1 MSKFLSGRQSNLNLG
16 IESYTEG
23 KTVLQTTGKV
33 GIGTTNAQ
41 QHSLYVVGST
51 NITDEVIV
59 GGGLTA
65 VGIGSFQNDVYID
78 QQLYVA
84 GVNISGGAVIGEDI
98 TTRNLS
104 VSGFSTF
111 TDSADFNNDI
121 DVDGHT
127 ELDNVNVSGVATI
140 RNLVVP
146 SGGEFDV
153 YDTLSVFHGN
163 VEIAGDLTI
172 NGDQTVVNVQSLNIL
187 DKEIVLGIGTTPGT
201 ETDFSANHGGIA
213 IASTEGSPLV
223 PFTVA
228 GFNTLPDTYKQ
239 IMWVKQDTY
248 GVGTTDAWLFNY
260 AVGIGSTLV
269 PNGVRFA
276 VSEIQFTDNEITA
289 RKGNIDYIDA
299 LELKVTGV
307 STFTNGPVL
316 IGSGTSTGTINQTLQ
331 VTGGAYIS
339 TYVGIGFTD
348 PFSNLAIYDP
358 DGSWISLV
366 DPGASSA
373 TFENNDGKLYI
384 RAEQGSGNSEI
395 IFQTGTSNY
404 EQKPSVSGS
413 DRVIIDNTGNL
424 LIDQATTTGTGD
436 QRLQVGGGAYVS
448 GYMGIGIT
456 NPTTNLYIVGNEYV
470 TGIITARQF
479 VGDVNA
485 GVITSSLITTTD
497 LNVTGVATVNSLY
510 VGGSE
515 VISES
520 TAVFSDTTLN
530 QLKVLGVSTFVGT
543 IDANDGATIDNIQI
557 GVSNNNE
564 IDTVTGNLTLDS
576 NAGTVNIDD
585 QLSVIG
591 IATFQNKLHLLD
603 NDRLHVGG
611 AVGDAGDL
619 QIYHNGLDSY
629 IQDLGT
635 GNLRILGDNI
645 EIGTS
650 GGISEIVATTGGS
663 VDLYY
668 DGAKKLETTG
678 YGVTVYET
686 LQAPQINIT
695 GIGTVNQLGINTL
708 TVEHL
713 NATDVVVSG
722 VSTFQGDIHLGDSD
736 TAYFGSDDDLSIF
749 HDGGAAYIDN
759 NTGILFYQA
768 GQHFFKNAAGTE
780 TFASFVGDSS
790 VSLYYDNLKKF
801 ETVSTGAT
809 VTGTVYAQNFSTGNA
824 GVGINISS
832 DTITGPS
839 SITIDPSAIGDNTGY
854 VRIKGDLFVDGEQF
868 VVNSTTIELGDF
880 NVGIATTV
888 GSNNL
893 LDGAGIGIGSTNI
906 RKTLTY
912 DFSSD
917 ALKSSENFDL
927 ATGKVYKINEVEVL
941 SSNQLTVP
949 DINAIGVVTVGVTSA
964 TTLYVAGV
972 STFVGSVNFNN
983 DIDVDG
989 HTELDNVNIS
999 GVTTFVGSADFNNDI
1014 DVDGHAELDQLNVSG
1029 VSTFVGLVDVNGG
1042 LTANIAT
1049 VEDLTDN
1056 RIVIVGAG
1064 GRLEDDGNLTFDGSN
1079 LTIGV
1084 DLDVDGHTE
1093 LDNVNI
1099 SGIVTAYDLDVDG
1112 HTELDN
1118 VNVSGVSTFV
1128 GITTNESTIF
1138 ATQLSV
1144 SGLST
1149 FVGVGTFN
1157 NDLYVG
1163 NNLDVNG
1170 DINFNGSL
1178 FQNNQPFIASRWTAA
1193 SNGLDIY
1200 RLSGVGIGT
1209 STINAVLTV
1218 GGDTEISG
1226 VVTARQFVGG
1236 INAGIATLGIT
1247 TAETLDVYTSTRLR
1261 GQIKDNFDNAGTST
1275 YVLTSGGP
1283 SGNWSWQPVT
1293 AVGAGTLNGISIRE
1307 EGGTVGTALSI
1318 TAIDFRGSNVTAIA
1332 DPQPNGIATVTF
1344 SDTPTFDSL
1353 NVSGLSTFVGVATAQ
1368 STLFANQLS
1377 VAGVS
1382 TFQGNVNLGDN
1393 DRLRLGDN
1401 NDLQIYSDG
1410 SNAFIKET
1418 IGSGSLYIDATN
1430 LVFRE
1435 ATGSEK
1441 YAQFNSN
1448 SSVDLYYDNS
1458 KKFETTAGGVD
1469 ITGHTETDTLNV
1481 SGVSTFAGTISAV
1494 DANFTGNVTI
1504 GGTLTYEDVTNID
1517 SVGIITARSDVRV
1530 GGNLSSVGITTLAS
1544 AGGITTTGGDL
1555 YVNDDIF
1562 FKGNLYQDGRLF
1574 TAGIGIGSTATNPQS
1589 GVISQ
1594 LARVGTGFTDI
1605 NFVGTGLSVTGY
1617 GTTLVVDFG
1626 NISGGAGSRVSISS
1640 EAPSSPQL
1648 GDLWWGSETGD
1659 LKVYYEDV
1667 DSAQWVDANS
1677 GSQSLAIISDS
1688 SPVGSGITSA
1698 GTLWWDST
1706 YGVLKVYYDDGDSEQ
1721 WVDTNSGAYI
1731 NYWTGRAADK
1741 ISTDYNVGIGTTNPT
1756 ERLQV
1761 DGNISINNQV
1771 SYGTTTAVTAS
1782 TSQVAIHSS
1791 LAIASYRSV
1800 EYTIQATQGSNFHT
1814 TKILALHDGSS
1825 AYHTEYGSIFNNAA
1839 VSTYDVDVSGG
1850 NMRLLATPA
1859 SASTTNFKVVFNGI
1873 KD

>member
-187 DKEIVLGIGTTPGT
+187 DKEIVLGIGTTAGT

-316 IGSGTSTGTINQTLQ
+316 IGGGTSTGTINQTLQ

-339 TYVGIGFTD
+339 TYVGIGYTN
-348 PFSNLAIYDP
+348 PFSNLAIYDA

-413 DRVIIDNTGNL
+413 DRVIIDKTGNL

-470 TGIITARQF
+470 TGVITARQF

-485 GVITSSLITTTD
+485 GVVTSSLITTTD

-515 VISES
+515 IINES
-520 TAVFSDTTLN
+520 TAVLSDTTLN
-530 QLKVLGVSTFVGT
+530 QLRVLGVSTFVGT

-695 GIGTVNQLGINTL
+695 GIGTINQLGISTL
-708 TVEHL
+708 TVDHL

-736 TAYFGSDDDLSIF
+736 TAYFGSDDDLQIF

-768 GQHFFKNAAGTE
+768 GQHFFKNADGSE

-801 ETVSTGAT
+801 ETLGTGVT

-854 VRIKGDLFVDGEQF
+854 VRIKGDLYVDGEQF
-868 VVNSTTIELGDF
+868 IVNSTTIELADF

-888 GSNNL
+888 SSNAL
-893 LDGAGIGIGSTNI
+893 LDGAGIGIGDESI
-906 RKTLTY
+906 RKTLTW
-912 DFSSD
+912 DNSSES
-917 ALKSSENFDL
+917 LKSSENFDL
-927 ATGKVYKINEVEVL
+927 VAGKVYKINEVEVL

-999 GVTTFVGSADFNNDI
+999 GILTAYDLDIDGQTDLDNVNISGIVTTT
-1014 DVDGHAELDQLNVSG
+1014 ELNV
-1029 VSTFVGLVDVNGG
+1029 NGH
-1042 LTANIAT
+1042 
-1049 VEDLTDN
+1049 
-1056 RIVIVGAG
+1056 
-1064 GRLEDDGNLTFDGSN
+1064 S
-1079 LTIGV
+1079 
-1084 DLDVDGHTE
+1084 E

-1099 SGIVTAYDLDVDG
+1099 SGIVTTYDLDVDG

-1163 NNLDVNG
+1163 NNLDVNA

-1200 RLSGVGIGT
+1200 RLSSVGIGT

-1247 TAETLDVYTSTRLR
+1247 TAETLDVHTSTRLR

-1318 TAIDFRGSNVTAIA
+1318 TAIDFRGSNVTATA

-1344 SDTPTFDSL
+1344 SDTPTFDTL
-1353 NVSGLSTFVGVATAQ
+1353 NVSGSSTFSGITTVNGD
-1368 STLFANQLS
+1368 TLFTEQLS
-1377 VAGVS
+1377 VSGVSTFIGSINVVGQSDFTNVNVLGTLDVDGQTELDNINVAGVS
-1382 TFQGNVNLGDN
+1382 TFV
-1393 DRLRLGDN
+1393 
-1401 NDLQIYSDG
+1401 
-1410 SNAFIKET
+1410 
-1418 IGSGSLYIDATN
+1418 
-1430 LVFRE
+1430 
-1435 ATGSEK
+1435 
-1441 YAQFNSN
+1441 
-1448 SSVDLYYDNS
+1448 
-1458 KKFETTAGGVD
+1458 
-1469 ITGHTETDTLNV
+1469 
-1481 SGVSTFAGTISAV
+1481 GTISAV

-1594 LARVGTGFTDI
+1594 QARVGTGFTDI

-1640 EAPSSPQL
+1640 VAPSSPQL

-1659 LKVYYEDV
+1659 LKVYYEDI

-1782 TSQVAIHSS
+1782 TSQVGIHSS

-1839 VSTYDVDVSGG
+1839 VSTYNVDVSGG
-1850 NMRLLATPA
+1850 NIRLLATPA